1 MKQENQSQEGGNFLL
16 NVRNLTVPFGLL
28 LAERGL
34 KKLIESNSKK
44 APTKASEKKTTTKPK
59 SSKKVSEKK
68 TTTKPKSSKKV
79 SEKKTTK
86 KK

>member
-1 MKQENQSQEGGNFLL
+1 MTENNQDGGNFLL

-44 APTKASEKKTTTKPK
+44 TPAIKKSAKKSVKKDTTPKPPKKK
-59 SSKKVSEKK
+59 SVKKVK
-68 TTTKPKSSKKV
+68 
-79 SEKKTTK
+79 
-86 KK
+86 